1 MSSNLINKLNSPA
14 HEEVR
19 KLVTQDAKSRNG
31 TSSQF
36 TLDGERGQATS
47 QLCRKLPDGTDQC
60 ATIALEARDL
70 FQTMQ
75 SLGFFCI
82 LPHDPAK
89 TYIRCEKIP
98 S

>member
-1 MSSNLINKLNSPA
+1 MQLDTEA
-14 HEEVR
+14 HEDVR
-19 KLVTQDAKSRNG
+19 KLVTQDAESQNG
-31 TSSQF
+31 KSSQF
-36 TLDGERGQATS
+36 TFFGERGEKS
-47 QLCRKLPDGTDQC
+47 SLLCRKLPNGEEQC